1 MRTEIDVVDYRLIYS
16 TVSEKKT
23 KDLIVPSMIV
33 IVRKQES
40 EY

>member
-1 MRTEIDVVDYRLIYS
+1 MRTEIDVDDYRLIYS
-16 TVSEKKT
+16 TVSEKNP